1 MSLVR
6 YASLYVVKF
15 VSMSFSEST
24 QLLLKAKKEKGLTFG
39 DIGILLGLDEVWV
52 ASLFY
57 GQSTASDEEAEKLL
71 TTLELGTE
79 LKEIL
84 TTPPVKGSLDP
95 VIPTDPLIYRFY
107 EIMQVYGMPMKDV
120 IQEKFGDGIMSAID
134 FTINVDKVEDPKGD
148 RVKVSMCGKFLP
160 YKKW

>member
-1 MSLVR
+1 
-6 YASLYVVKF
+6 
-15 VSMSFSEST
+15 MSFPEST
-24 QLLLKAKKEKGLTFG
+24 QLLLKAKKEKGLTFA
-39 DIGILLGLDEVWV
+39 DIGNLLGLDEVWV

-57 GQSTASDEEAEKLL
+57 GQSTASDEESDQLL
-71 TTLELGTE
+71 TTLGLGTE

-95 VIPTDPLIYRFY
+95 AIPTDPLIYRFY

>member
-1 MSLVR
+1 
-6 YASLYVVKF
+6 
-15 VSMSFSEST
+15 MSFPKST
-24 QLLLKAKKEKGLTFG
+24 QLLLKAKKEKGLTFA
-39 DIGILLGLDEVWV
+39 DIGNLLGLDEVWV

-57 GQSTASDEEAEKLL
+57 GQSTASDEESDQLL
-71 TTLELGTE
+71 TTLGLGTE

>member
-1 MSLVR
+1 
-6 YASLYVVKF
+6 
-15 VSMSFSEST
+15 MSFPEST
-24 QLLLKAKKEKGLTFG
+24 QLLLKAKKEKGLTFA
-39 DIGILLGLDEVWV
+39 DIGNLLGLDEVWV

-57 GQSTASDEEAEKLL
+57 GQSTASDEESDQLL
-71 TTLELGTE
+71 TTLGLGTE

-84 TTPPVKGSLDP
+84 TTPPLKGSLDP

>member
-1 MSLVR
+1 
-6 YASLYVVKF
+6 
-15 VSMSFSEST
+15 MSFSEST
-24 QLLLKAKKEKGLTFG
+24 QLLLKAKKEKGLTFA
-39 DIGILLGLDEVWV
+39 DIGNLLGLDEVWV

-57 GQSTASDEEAEKLL
+57 GQSTASDEESDKLL
-71 TTLELGTE
+71 TTLGLGTE